1 MRSPHCT
8 ADSLTIASSKAA
20 TGSPFPS
27 TEQVL
32 QAQPRHSAATDTF
45 TGIRWGHLLCRL
57 CVYVYANLFIFFFI
71 FVVFRLEFFR
81 ISGVWKKKKTGD
93 ARTSLKSL
101 IKQVFS
107 PRASAAAGEIQI
119 KSGLRIRGPF
129 SRET

>member
-1 MRSPHCT
+1 MMEVNCVT
-8 ADSLTIASSKAA
+8 AFL
-20 TGSPFPS
+20 FPQ
-27 TEQVL
+27 T
-32 QAQPRHSAATDTF
+32 
-45 TGIRWGHLLCRL
+45 
-57 CVYVYANLFIFFFI
+57 FFFFVCKLI